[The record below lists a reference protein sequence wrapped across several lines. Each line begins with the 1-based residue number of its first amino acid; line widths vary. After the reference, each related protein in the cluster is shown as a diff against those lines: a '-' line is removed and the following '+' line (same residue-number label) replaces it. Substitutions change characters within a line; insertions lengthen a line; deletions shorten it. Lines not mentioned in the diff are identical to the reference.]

1 MKKTLTVIIS
11 ILLSAAAEVFGQDI
25 VFMPQWTPQSQFAGF
40 YLAKEKGFYQE
51 EGLNVKIVHRSVT
64 SSRTNI
70 ELLESGDVDIM
81 GMQLIQGMIAR
92 ADGHPFVN
100 VMQLTQVSGLWC
112 VSRTPISSPKDLD
125 GKKVGRWKVGFS
137 DFCDLVE
144 KHSNI
149 KIDWIPF
156 INGISLFVYGAV
168 DAILCYSYSEYVA
181 LQLAMGRIPEA
192 NTIKFSDFGYDC
204 PEDAL
209 FTSEE
214 FYAKHKDE
222 VDRFIRASK
231 KGWEYARLH
240 PEEALKVSW
249 KYIESAHIQT
259 NTAMQR
265 RMLENY
271 MALQVNPATGK
282 ADYAP
287 VSEYIFNKMVD
298 GMYSMNHIFQK
309 IEYKDLI
316 R

>member
-1 MKKTLTVIIS
+1 MKKILSAVIIT
-11 ILLSAAAEVFGQDI
+11 LLSTAVKGLGQDI

-64 SSRTNI
+64 SSRTDI
-70 ELLESGDVDIM
+70 ELLESSEVDIM

-92 ADGHPFVN
+92 ADGHPFLN
-100 VMQLTQVSGLWC
+100 IMQLTQVSGLWC
-112 VSRTPISSPKDLD
+112 VSHTPISSPKDLD
-125 GKKVGRWKVGFS
+125 GKKVGKWKVGFS

-149 KIDWIPF
+149 KINWIPF
-156 INGISLFVYGAV
+156 INGISLYVYGAV

-181 LQLAMGRIPEA
+181 LQLAMGRIPEG
-192 NTIKFSDFGYDC
+192 NIIKFSDFGYDC

-209 FTSEE
+209 FTSEKYYSE
-214 FYAKHKDE
+214 HKDE
-222 VDRFIRASK
+222 VDKFIRASK
-231 KGWEYARLH
+231 KGWEYARMH

-249 KYIESAHIQT
+249 KYIDSAHIQT
-259 NTAMQR
+259 NRATQR

-271 MALQVNPATGK
+271 LSLQVNPATGK
-282 ADYAP
+282 ADYAH
-287 VSEYIFNKMVD
+287 VSEETFNKMVD
-298 GMYSMNHIFQK
+298 GMYSLNHIFQK